1 VEQQTMN
8 TFLNLTVYG
17 LSDGAILALAALG
30 FVLIYKSTSVI
41 NFAQGELLLIGGYTV
56 YSTFVV
62 FRLPLVL
69 AVGVGIVIA
78 VLLGLLIER
87 LVLRPLIGENPIS
100 VIMVTIGLAALL
112 RAVVQLIFG
121 TRPVSQPDLM
131 PRTPVQLA
139 PDTFVP
145 LNRLLVVGVAAVVL
159 VAFTLFFR
167 RSRHGI
173 AMRAVADDQ
182 QAALTVGISVRRVF
196 ALAWA
201 LAAVSALIGGVMLAD
216 VTEVSGRLATF
227 GLLVFPVVILGG
239 LDSVPGTIVGGLT
252 VGLSAQYVSGY
263 WDPGLAQIAP
273 YLLLVAILLVR
284 PYGLFGE
291 TRIERV

>member
-1 VEQQTMN
+1 
-8 TFLNLTVYG
+8 
-17 LSDGAILALAALG
+17 
-30 FVLIYKSTSVI
+30 
-41 NFAQGELLLIGGYTV
+41 
-56 YSTFVV
+56 
-62 FRLPLVL
+62 
-69 AVGVGIVIA
+69 
-78 VLLGLLIER
+78 
-87 LVLRPLIGENPIS
+87 
-100 VIMVTIGLAALL
+100 VTIGLAALL
-112 RAVVQLIFG
+112 RAVIQLIFG

>member
-1 VEQQTMN
+1 MN

-30 FVLIYKSTSVI
+30 FVLIYKATGVI
-41 NFAQGELLLIGGYTV
+41 NFAQGEFLLIGAYTF
-56 YSTFVV
+56 YSAFVV
-62 FRLPLVL
+62 FGLPMTV
-69 AVGVGIVIA
+69 AVIVGVVFAIG
-78 VLLGLLIER
+78 LGVVIER
-87 LVLRPLIGENPIS
+87 LVLRPLVGENAIS

-121 TRPVSQPDLM
+121 TRPVEQPPLL
-131 PRTPVQLA
+131 PRAPVELLA
-139 PDTFVP
+139 GTSVP
-145 LNRLLVVGVAAVVL
+145 LNRLIVIGIAAVVL
-159 VAFTLFFR
+159 TAFTIFFR

-182 QAALTVGISVRRVF
+182 QAALTMGISVRRIF
-196 ALAWA
+196 AMAWA
-201 LAAVSALIGGVMLAD
+201 LAAVSALIGGILLGDM
-216 VTEVSGRLATF
+216 TEVSGRLATF
-227 GLLVFPVVILGG
+227 GLFVFPVVILGG

-252 VGLSAQYVSGY
+252 IGLTTQYVSGY
-263 WDPGLAQIAP
+263 ADPGLSQIAP
-273 YLLLVAILLVR
+273 YLLLIAILLVR

>member
-1 VEQQTMN
+1 MN

-30 FVLIYKSTSVI
+30 FVLIYKATGVI
-41 NFAQGELLLIGGYTV
+41 NFAQGEFLLIGAYTL
-56 YSTFVV
+56 YAAFVV
-62 FRLPLVL
+62 FRLPMVA
-69 AVGVGIVIA
+69 AVVIGVGFAIILGIA
-78 VLLGLLIER
+78 IER
-87 LVLRPLIGENPIS
+87 LVLRPLIGESAIS
-100 VIMVTIGLAALL
+100 VIMVTIGLAAFL

-121 TRPVSQPDLM
+121 TRPVQQPAIL
-131 PRTPVQLA
+131 PRTPVELL
-139 PDTFVP
+139 PGTSVP
-145 LNRLLVVGVAAVVL
+145 LNRLLVILIAAVVL
-159 VAFTLFFR
+159 AAFTSFFR

-182 QAALTVGISVRRVF
+182 QAALTMGISVRRVF
-196 ALAWA
+196 AMAWA
-201 LAAVSALIGGVMLAD
+201 LAAVSALVGGILLGD

-227 GLLVFPVVILGG
+227 GLFVFPVVILGG

-252 VGLSAQYVSGY
+252 IGLTTQYVSGY
-263 WDPGLAQIAP
+263 ADPGLAQIAP
-273 YLLLVAILLVR
+273 YLVLIAILLVR

>member
-1 VEQQTMN
+1 MN

-30 FVLIYKSTSVI
+30 FVLIYKATGVI
-41 NFAQGELLLIGGYTV
+41 NFAQGEFLLVGAYTL
-56 YSTFVV
+56 YAAFVV
-62 FRLPLVL
+62 FRLPMVAAVL
-69 AVGVGIVIA
+69 VGVVFA
-78 VLLGLLIER
+78 VVLGVVIER
-87 LVLRPLIGENPIS
+87 LVLRPLVGESAIS

-121 TRPVSQPDLM
+121 TRPVPQPPLL
-131 PRTPVQLA
+131 PRNPIALLPGTS
-139 PDTFVP
+139 VP
-145 LNRLLVVGVAAVVL
+145 LNRILVILIAAAVL
-159 VAFTLFFR
+159 AAFTVFFR

-182 QAALTVGISVRRVF
+182 QAALTMGISVRRIF
-196 ALAWA
+196 AMAWA
-201 LAAVSALIGGVMLAD
+201 LAALSALVGGILLGD

-227 GLLVFPVVILGG
+227 GLYVFPVVILGG

-252 VGLSAQYVSGY
+252 IGLTTQYVSGY
-263 WDPGLAQIAP
+263 GDPGLAQIAP
-273 YLLLVAILLVR
+273 YLLLIAILLVR

>member
-1 VEQQTMN
+1 MN

-30 FVLIYKSTSVI
+30 FVLIYKATGVI
-41 NFAQGELLLIGGYTV
+41 NFAQGELLLVGAYTL
-56 YSTFVV
+56 YAAFVV
-62 FRLPLVL
+62 FQLPLGVAVL
-69 AVGVGIVIA
+69 VGVVFAIV
-78 VLLGLLIER
+78 LGVVIER
-87 LVLRPLIGENPIS
+87 LVLRPLIGENAIS

-121 TRPVSQPDLM
+121 TRPVSQPAIL
-131 PRTPVQLA
+131 PRTPIELL
-139 PDTFVP
+139 PGTSVP
-145 LNRLLVVGVAAVVL
+145 LNRLLVILIAALVL
-159 VAFTLFFR
+159 TAFTVFFR

-182 QAALTVGISVRRVF
+182 QAALTMGISVRRIF
-196 ALAWA
+196 AMAWA
-201 LAAVSALIGGVMLAD
+201 LAAVSALIGGVLLGD

-227 GLLVFPVVILGG
+227 GLFVFPVVILGG

-252 VGLSAQYVSGY
+252 IGLTYQYVSGY
-263 WDPGLAQIAP
+263 ADPGLAQIAP
-273 YLLLVAILLVR
+273 YLLLIAILMVR

>member
-1 VEQQTMN
+1 MN

-30 FVLIYKSTSVI
+30 FVLIYKATGVI
-41 NFAQGELLLIGGYTV
+41 NFAQGELLLIGAYTL
-56 YSTFVV
+56 YAAFVV
-62 FRLPLVL
+62 FRLPMIAAVL
-69 AVGVGIVIA
+69 VGVVFA
-78 VLLGLLIER
+78 VVLGVVIER
-87 LVLRPLIGENPIS
+87 LILRPLVGESAIS

-121 TRPVSQPDLM
+121 TRPVPQPALL
-131 PRTPVQLA
+131 PRDPISLLPGTS
-139 PDTFVP
+139 VP
-145 LNRLLVVGVAAVVL
+145 ANRLLVILIAAVVL
-159 VAFTLFFR
+159 TAFTMFFR

-182 QAALTVGISVRRVF
+182 QAALTMGISVRRIF
-196 ALAWA
+196 AMAWA
-201 LAAVSALIGGVMLAD
+201 LAAVSALVGGILLGD
-216 VTEVSGRLATF
+216 VTEVSGRLASF
-227 GLLVFPVVILGG
+227 GLFVFPVVILGG

-252 VGLSAQYVSGY
+252 IGLTYQYVSGY
-263 WDPGLAQIAP
+263 GDPGLAQIAP
-273 YLLLVAILLVR
+273 YLLLIAILLVR

>member
-1 VEQQTMN
+1 MN
-8 TFLNLTVYG
+8 TLLNLTVYG

-30 FVLIYKSTSVI
+30 FVLIYKATGVI
-41 NFAQGELLLIGGYTV
+41 NFAQGEFLLIGAYTL
-56 YSTFVV
+56 YATFVL
-62 FRLPLVL
+62 FQLPMAASVLVCVL
-69 AVGVGIVIA
+69 FAI
-78 VLLGLLIER
+78 LLGVAIER
-87 LVLRPLIGENPIS
+87 LVLRPLVGESPIS

-121 TRPVSQPDLM
+121 TRPVPQPAIL
-131 PRTPVQLA
+131 PRTPVQLL
-139 PDTFVP
+139 PGTSVP
-145 LNRLLVVGVAAVVL
+145 LNRLLVIVIAAVVL
-159 VAFTLFFR
+159 AGFTLFFR

-182 QAALTVGISVRRVF
+182 QASLTMGISVRRVF
-196 ALAWA
+196 AMAWA
-201 LAAVSALIGGVMLAD
+201 LAALSALVGGILLGD

-227 GLLVFPVVILGG
+227 GLFVFPVVILGG

-252 VGLSAQYVSGY
+252 IGLTTQYVSGY
-263 WDPGLAQIAP
+263 ADPGLAQIAP
-273 YLLLVAILLVR
+273 YLVLIAILLVR

>member
-1 VEQQTMN
+1 MN

-30 FVLIYKSTSVI
+30 FVLIYKATGVI
-41 NFAQGELLLIGGYTV
+41 NFAQGELLLIGAYTL
-56 YSTFVV
+56 YAAFVV
-62 FRLPLVL
+62 FRLPMVAAVL
-69 AVGVGIVIA
+69 VGVVFA
-78 VLLGLLIER
+78 VVLGVVIER
-87 LVLRPLIGENPIS
+87 LILRPLVGESAIS

-121 TRPVSQPDLM
+121 TRPVPQPALL
-131 PRTPVQLA
+131 PRDPISLLPGTS
-139 PDTFVP
+139 VP
-145 LNRLLVVGVAAVVL
+145 ANRLLVILIAAIVL
-159 VAFTLFFR
+159 TAFTVFFR

-182 QAALTVGISVRRVF
+182 QAALTMGISVRRIF
-196 ALAWA
+196 AMAWA
-201 LAAVSALIGGVMLAD
+201 LAAVSALVGGILLGD
-216 VTEVSGRLATF
+216 VTEVSGRLASF
-227 GLLVFPVVILGG
+227 GLFVFPVVILGG

-252 VGLSAQYVSGY
+252 IGLTYQYVSGY
-263 WDPGLAQIAP
+263 GDPGLAQIAP
-273 YLLLVAILLVR
+273 YLLLIAILLVR

>member
-1 VEQQTMN
+1 MN

-30 FVLIYKSTSVI
+30 FVLIYKATGVI
-41 NFAQGELLLIGGYTV
+41 NFAQGEFLLVGAYTL
-56 YSTFVV
+56 YAAFVV
-62 FRLPLVL
+62 FRLPMVAAVL
-69 AVGVGIVIA
+69 VGVVFA
-78 VLLGLLIER
+78 VVLGVVIER
-87 LVLRPLIGENPIS
+87 LVLRPLVGESAIS

-121 TRPVSQPDLM
+121 TRPVPQPPLL
-131 PRTPVQLA
+131 PRNPIALLPGTS
-139 PDTFVP
+139 VP
-145 LNRLLVVGVAAVVL
+145 LNRILVILIAAAVL
-159 VAFTLFFR
+159 AAFTIFFR

-182 QAALTVGISVRRVF
+182 QAALTMGISVRRIF
-196 ALAWA
+196 AMAWA
-201 LAAVSALIGGVMLAD
+201 LAALSALVGGILLGD

-227 GLLVFPVVILGG
+227 GLYVFPVVILGG

-252 VGLSAQYVSGY
+252 IGLTTQYVSGY
-263 WDPGLAQIAP
+263 ADPGLAQIAP
-273 YLLLVAILLVR
+273 YLLLIAILLVR

>member
-1 VEQQTMN
+1 MN

-41 NFAQGELLLIGGYTV
+41 NFAQGELLLIGAYTL
-56 YSTFVV
+56 YTTFVV
-62 FRLPLVL
+62 FRMPMVL
-69 AVGVGIVIA
+69 AVLVGVVFAIV
-78 VLLGLLIER
+78 LGVVIER
-87 LVLRPLIGENPIS
+87 LVLRPLVGESAIS

-121 TRPVSQPDLM
+121 TRPVPQPPLL
-131 PRTPVQLA
+131 PRA
-139 PDTFVP
+139 PIELLPGTSVP
-145 LNRLLVVGVAAVVL
+145 LNRLLVILIAAVVL
-159 VAFTLFFR
+159 TAFTMFFR

-182 QAALTVGISVRRVF
+182 QAALTMGISVRRIF
-196 ALAWA
+196 AMAWA
-201 LAAVSALIGGVMLAD
+201 LAALSALIGGILLGD

-227 GLLVFPVVILGG
+227 GLFVFPVVILGG

-252 VGLSAQYVSGY
+252 IGLTTQYVSGY
-263 WDPGLAQIAP
+263 ADPGLAQIAP
-273 YLLLVAILLVR
+273 YLLLIAILMVR

>member
-1 VEQQTMN
+1 MN
-8 TFLNLTVYG
+8 TFLNLTVFG

-62 FRLPLVL
+62 FQLPLVL
-69 AVGVGIVIA
+69 AVVVGVVIV
-78 VLLGLLIER
+78 VLLGILIER
-87 LVLRPLIGENPIS
+87 LVLRPLIGENPIA

-121 TRPVSQPDLM
+121 TRPVSQPDLL

-145 LNRLLVVGVAAVVL
+145 MNRLLVVGIAAVVL
-159 VAFTLFFR
+159 VAFTLFFQ

-252 VGLSAQYVSGY
+252 IGLSAQYVSGY

-273 YLLLVAILLVR
+273 YLLLIAILMVR

>member
-1 VEQQTMN
+1 MN

-30 FVLIYKSTSVI
+30 FVLIYKATGVI
-41 NFAQGELLLIGGYTV
+41 NFAQGEFLLIGAYTL
-56 YSTFVV
+56 YSAFVV
-62 FRLPLVL
+62 FRLPIGV
-69 AVGVGIVIA
+69 AVVVGVA
-78 VLLGLLIER
+78 VAILMGVLIER
-87 LVLRPLIGENPIS
+87 LVLRPLIGENAIS

-121 TRPVSQPDLM
+121 TRAVAQPPLLPRAPVELIAGTS
-131 PRTPVQLA
+131 
-139 PDTFVP
+139 VP
-145 LNRLLVVGVAAVVL
+145 LNRLLVIVIAAVVL
-159 VAFTLFFR
+159 TGFTIFFR

-182 QAALTVGISVRRVF
+182 QAALTMGISVRRVF
-196 ALAWA
+196 AMAWA
-201 LAAVSALIGGVMLAD
+201 LAGVSALVGGILLGD
-216 VTEVSGRLATF
+216 VTEVSQRLATF
-227 GLLVFPVVILGG
+227 GLYVFPVVILGG

-252 VGLSAQYVSGY
+252 IGLATQYVSGY
-263 WDPGLAQIAP
+263 GDPGLAQIAP
-273 YLLLVAILLVR
+273 YLLLIAILMVR

>member
-1 VEQQTMN
+1 MN

-30 FVLIYKSTSVI
+30 FVLIYKATGVI
-41 NFAQGELLLIGGYTV
+41 NFAQGEFLLIGAYTL
-56 YSTFVV
+56 YAAFVV
-62 FRLPLVL
+62 FQLPMVAAVL
-69 AVGVGIVIA
+69 VGVVFAII
-78 VLLGLLIER
+78 LGVVIER
-87 LVLRPLIGENPIS
+87 LVLRPLVGESAIS

-121 TRPVSQPDLM
+121 TRPVQQPALL
-131 PRTPVQLA
+131 PRAPVELI
-139 PDTFVP
+139 PGTSVP
-145 LNRLLVVGVAAVVL
+145 LNRLLVILIAAVVL
-159 VAFTLFFR
+159 AAFTVFFR

-182 QAALTVGISVRRVF
+182 QAALTMGISVRRVF
-196 ALAWA
+196 AMAWA
-201 LAAVSALIGGVMLAD
+201 LAALSALVGGILLGD

-227 GLLVFPVVILGG
+227 GLFVFPVVILGG

-252 VGLSAQYVSGY
+252 IGLTTQYVSGY
-263 WDPGLAQIAP
+263 ADPGLSQIAP
-273 YLLLVAILLVR
+273 YLVLIAILLVR

>member
-1 VEQQTMN
+1 MN

-62 FRLPLVL
+62 FGMPLVL
-69 AVGVGIVIA
+69 AVVVGVGIAI
-78 VLLGLLIER
+78 LLGLLIER

-112 RAVVQLIFG
+112 RAVIQLIFG
-121 TRPVSQPDLM
+121 TRPVSQPELM

-145 LNRLLVVGVAAVVL
+145 LNRLLVVAVAAVVL

-201 LAAVSALIGGVMLAD
+201 LAAVSALVGGVMLAD

-252 VGLSAQYVSGY
+252 IGLSAQYVSGY

-273 YLLLVAILLVR
+273 YVLLVAILLVR

>member
-1 VEQQTMN
+1 MN

-30 FVLIYKSTSVI
+30 FVLIYKATGVI
-41 NFAQGELLLIGGYTV
+41 NFAQGEFLLIGAYTL
-56 YSTFVV
+56 YSAFVV
-62 FRLPLVL
+62 FRLPMTV
-69 AVGVGIVIA
+69 AVIVGVTFA
-78 VLLGLLIER
+78 LGLGVAIER
-87 LVLRPLIGENPIS
+87 LVLRPLVGESAIS
-100 VIMVTIGLAALL
+100 VIMVTIGLSALL

-121 TRPVSQPDLM
+121 TKPVEQPALL
-131 PRTPVQLA
+131 PRDPVELVA
-139 PDTFVP
+139 GTSVP
-145 LNRLLVVGVAAVVL
+145 LNRLLVIGIAAVVL
-159 VAFTLFFR
+159 TTFTLFFR

-182 QAALTVGISVRRVF
+182 QAALTMGISVRRIF

-201 LAAVSALIGGVMLAD
+201 LAAVSALIGGILLGDM
-216 VTEVSGRLATF
+216 TEVSGRLATF
-227 GLLVFPVVILGG
+227 GLFVFPVVILGG

-252 VGLSAQYVSGY
+252 IGLTTQYVSGY
-263 WDPGLAQIAP
+263 ADPGLSQIAP
-273 YLLLVAILLVR
+273 YVLLIAILLVR

>member
-1 VEQQTMN
+1 MN

-30 FVLIYKSTSVI
+30 FVLIYKATGVI
-41 NFAQGELLLIGGYTV
+41 NFAQGELLLIGAYTL
-56 YSTFVV
+56 YAAFVV
-62 FRLPLVL
+62 FRLPMVAAVL
-69 AVGVGIVIA
+69 VGVVFSV
-78 VLLGLLIER
+78 VLGVVIER
-87 LVLRPLIGENPIS
+87 LILRPLVGESAIS

-121 TRPVSQPDLM
+121 TRPVPQPALL
-131 PRTPVQLA
+131 PRDPISLLPGTS
-139 PDTFVP
+139 VP
-145 LNRLLVVGVAAVVL
+145 ANRLLVILIAAIVL
-159 VAFTLFFR
+159 TAFTIFFR

-182 QAALTVGISVRRVF
+182 QAALTMGISVRRIF
-196 ALAWA
+196 AMAWA
-201 LAAVSALIGGVMLAD
+201 LAALSALVGGILLGD

-227 GLLVFPVVILGG
+227 GLFVFPVVILGG

-252 VGLSAQYVSGY
+252 IGLTYQYVSGY
-263 WDPGLAQIAP
+263 GDPGLAQIAP
-273 YLLLVAILLVR
+273 YLLLLAILLVR

>member
-1 VEQQTMN
+1 MN

-30 FVLIYKSTSVI
+30 FVLIYKSTGVI

-56 YSTFVV
+56 YTTFVV
-62 FRLPLVL
+62 FAMPLGL
-69 AVGVGIVIA
+69 AVLVGVAIA
-78 VLLGLLIER
+78 ILLGVLIER

-100 VIMVTIGLAALL
+100 VIMVTIGLAALI

-121 TRPVSQPDLM
+121 TRPVSQPDLL
-131 PRTPVQLA
+131 PRTAVEIA

-145 LNRLLVVGVAAVVL
+145 LNRLLVVGIAAVVL
-159 VAFTLFFR
+159 IVFTLFFQ

-252 VGLSAQYVSGY
+252 IGLVAQYVSGY

>member
-1 VEQQTMN
+1 MN

-30 FVLIYKSTSVI
+30 FVLIYKATGVI
-41 NFAQGELLLIGGYTV
+41 NFAQGEFLLIGAYTL
-56 YSTFVV
+56 YAAFVV
-62 FRLPLVL
+62 FRLPMVA
-69 AVGVGIVIA
+69 AVVIGVVFAIILGIA
-78 VLLGLLIER
+78 IER
-87 LVLRPLIGENPIS
+87 LVLRPLVGESAIS
-100 VIMVTIGLAALL
+100 VIMVTIGLAAFL

-121 TRPVSQPDLM
+121 TRPVSQPALL
-131 PRTPVQLA
+131 PRTPVELL
-139 PDTFVP
+139 PGTSVP
-145 LNRLLVVGVAAVVL
+145 LNRLLVILIAAAVL
-159 VAFTLFFR
+159 VAFTVFFR

-182 QAALTVGISVRRVF
+182 QAALTMGISVRRVF
-196 ALAWA
+196 AMAWA
-201 LAAVSALIGGVMLAD
+201 LAAVSALVGGILLGD

-227 GLLVFPVVILGG
+227 GLFVFPVVILGG

-252 VGLSAQYVSGY
+252 IGLTTQYVSGY
-263 WDPGLAQIAP
+263 ADPGLAQIAP
-273 YLLLVAILLVR
+273 YLVLIAILLVR